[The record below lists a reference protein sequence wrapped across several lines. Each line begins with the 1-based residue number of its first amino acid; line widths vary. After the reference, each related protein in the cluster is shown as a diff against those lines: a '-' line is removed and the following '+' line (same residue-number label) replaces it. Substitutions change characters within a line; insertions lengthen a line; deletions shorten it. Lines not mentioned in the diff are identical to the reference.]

1 MKKIMHK
8 TAAAALLCLLAS
20 CDSFLSKEPFAEL
33 GADTYFTN
41 EKSLQLY
48 ADGFLQEMMPSA
60 ETLFRGDCWSD
71 LVATSSSTDYL
82 TVPWSSSRQTGWSY
96 SNWYDL
102 FNVNYFLKHMYEV
115 SGVREE
121 TLKHYEGVARFWRA
135 WFYYNKVR
143 TFGAVPWYDEPIDA
157 EDDAALYKARDSR
170 EYVMRKVLEDLDFA
184 GTYCSA
190 ASAYTQT
197 AQIDKW
203 KALAFKSRVCLFEGT
218 YRKYHTVDPSTG
230 QPWTSDESEV
240 YLRACA
246 DACEELMSDGPYSLV
261 STPSGVQ
268 TQYRSLFISEEL
280 NRQEIIWGREYS
292 TSLGIYHTATWVF
305 TSPTQSRWSMT
316 RALADMYLNLDGS
329 RFTDRENHDELPFV
343 DETAGR
349 DYRMMQSIVTPG
361 YMKEVAGEK
370 VHTAPDMSVSLTG
383 YQLIKW
389 CFDDDL
395 HSGTRSNNSLSILRY
410 AEVLLNYAEAMAELN
425 GGILEPS
432 VWERTIKPLRE
443 RAGVVGTQPLTADPY
458 LASYY
463 KVQSKDLLEIRRER
477 AVELLLEN
485 LRYDDLM
492 RWHEGEL
499 TKRVWQGIYIPA
511 VGTPIDLNGDG
522 QNDLCVVDSDAGSEN
537 GVYYIDLRDGSYTLT
552 GGTSGLLQYNLD
564 RIWEEK
570 MYLRPIPRTATGINP
585 ALGQNYGWSD

>member
-1 MKKIMHK
+1 MKKQMYK
-8 TAAAALLCLLAS
+8 VAAVALTALLVS
-20 CDSFLSKEPFAEL
+20 CDTFLTKEPIAEL

-48 ADGFLQEMMPSA
+48 ADGFLENMMPSP

-71 LVATSSSTDYL
+71 LVATRNSTDYL

-96 SNWYDL
+96 SDWYDL
-102 FNVNYFLKHMYEV
+102 FNINYFLKHMYEV

-121 TLKHYEGVARFWRA
+121 TLRHYEGVARFWRA
-135 WFYYNKVR
+135 WFYYNKVS

-157 EDDAALYKARDSR
+157 EDVEALYKARDSR
-170 EYVMRKVLEDLDFA
+170 EFVMRKVLEDLSYA
-184 GTYCSA
+184 AANCSTDA
-190 ASAYTQT
+190 AYTQS

-230 QPWTSDESEV
+230 QPWESDESEM
-240 YLRACA
+240 YLKECVA
-246 DACEELMSDGPYSLV
+246 ACEELMSDGPYSLV
-261 STPSGVQ
+261 NSPSAVQ
-268 TQYRSLFISEEL
+268 TQYRSLFISEQL

-292 TSLGIYHTATWVF
+292 SSLGVYHEATWVF

-316 RALADMYLNLDGS
+316 RSLANMYLNLDGT
-329 RFTDRENHDELPFV
+329 RFTDNPDWNKLGFV
-343 DETAGR
+343 EETSNR

-370 VHTAPDMSVSLTG
+370 VLTAPDMSVTLTG

-395 HSGTRSNNSLSILRY
+395 HTGTRSNNSLSILRY
-410 AEVLLNYAEAMAELN
+410 AEVLLNYAEASAELN
-425 GGILEPS
+425 GGILES
-432 VWERTIKPLRE
+432 SIWERTIKPLRE
-443 RAGVVGTQPLTADPY
+443 RAGVVGTQPQTADPY

-463 KVQSKDLLEIRRER
+463 KVKSKDLLEIRRER

-499 TKRVWQGIYIPA
+499 TRKEWQGIYIPA
-511 VGTPIDLNGDG
+511 VGEPIDLNGDG
-522 QNDLCVVDSDAGSEN
+522 QNDLCVINADTPSQN
-537 GVYYIDLRDGSYTLT
+537 GVYYIDLRDGSYTLSE
-552 GGTSGLLQYNLD
+552 GTSGLLEYNLD
-564 RIWEEK
+564 RIWEER
-570 MYLRPIPRTATGINP
+570 MYLRPIPRTANGINP
-585 ALGQNYGWSD
+585 ALGQNYGWTD